1 MAHYSL
7 VASSALFLGPSAYG
21 VYRGHRMLPA
31 VSILTMTA
39 GVMYWL
45 DPQCKEKK
53 VFDIIV
59 SKSAVMI
66 YLVYGWKYIESPSIR
81 MCGYMN
87 LVGILTAYQ
96 TSCSLY
102 PSPYWIPCH
111 MIFHYIA
118 ALGKMLVIHSTS

>member
-7 VASSALFLGPSAYG
+7 VASSTLFLGPSAYG
-21 VYRGHRMLPA
+21 LYRGHRMLPA
-31 VSILTMTA
+31 VSILTMAA

-45 DPQCKEKK
+45 DPQSKEKK

-66 YLVYGWKYIESPSIR
+66 YLVYGWKYIKSPSIR

-87 LVGILTAYQ
+87 LVGILTAYH
-96 TSCSLY
+96 TSCSFY

-111 MIFHYIA
+111 MIFHYMS
-118 ALGKMLVIHSTS
+118 ALGKLLVIHST